1 MIKSLTA
8 SFLYMTI
15 LMMAN
20 QHVEAFCLRDELKT
34 DLTTAGDQKYY
45 CEYNDGVHVF
55 RMSPGTQQIT
65 ADCLRCSC
73 DMDGL
78 QCCGFGR
85 NAGVV
90 ILPTEC
96 KEISFGCHSF
106 YVKRLNESL
115 DCFTNDPITIPPR
128 HLLDQPLV

>member
-78 QCCGFGR
+78 QCCLVEMLGW
-85 NAGVV
+85 
-90 ILPTEC
+90 L
-96 KEISFGCHSF
+96 SFQPN
-106 YVKRLNESL
+106 VKRFPSAA
-115 DCFTNDPITIPPR
+115 IPST
-128 HLLDQPLV
+128 